1 MTRVKICGI
10 TTLDDACFAVEAGAD
25 MLGFNFY
32 PKSKRYITPVE
43 AAKIVAS
50 VRDAYTEKCPVLVGV
65 FVNEAVSGMLELKSV
80 VGLDGLQLS
89 GDETTATL
97 WALEGVGFKAIR
109 PAGLIQALEDVKQF
123 ALPVATPEHLP
134 SILLDAYHPDE
145 YGGTGLQAAD
155 EIAQMVR
162 SQVPR
167 LMLAGGLT
175 PENVA
180 ARVAAVQPWGVDV
193 ASGVESE
200 QPGIKDHARIQAFI
214 QAAKSV

>member
-1 MTRVKICGI
+1 MTKVKICGI
-10 TTLDDACFAVEAGAD
+10 TTLDDASFAVEAGAD

-32 PKSKRYITPVE
+32 PKSKRYITPQ
-43 AAKIVAS
+43 AAAQIGY
-50 VRDAYTEKCPVLVGV
+50 RLREKYSDSRPLLVGV
-65 FVNEAVSGMLELKSV
+65 FVNEVIATMLEIKAV
-80 VGLDGLQLS
+80 AGLDALQLS

-97 WALEGVGFKAIR
+97 LALEGVGFKAIR
-109 PAGLIQALEDVKQF
+109 PAGLIQALEDVKKF
-123 ALPVATPEHLP
+123 ALPVATPDYLP

-180 ARVAAVQPWGVDV
+180 ARVATVQPWGVDV

-200 QPGIKDHARIQAFI
+200 QPGIKDHARIQTFI